1 MRALLRRLKMPLL
14 YVMGLFYIGAGILHF
29 VNPEFYLRIMPPM
42 LPAPLAL
49 VYLSGIAEIVVG
61 IGVLIP
67 RTRHY
72 AALATVALLVAI
84 YPANIYMA
92 VSGVMGSELV
102 RWGRLPLQGVLVL
115 WALWYTESGADEQTA
130 GSAVYGRTD

>member
-1 MRALLRRLKMPLL
+1 MRRLHLLKRPLL
-14 YVMGLFYIGAGILHF
+14 YVMGTLYIVAGVLHF
-29 VNPEFYLRIMPPM
+29 VMPAFYLQIMPPM

-49 VYLSGIAEIVVG
+49 VYLSGIAEILVG

-92 VSGVMGSELV
+92 VSGVVTDSELV
-102 RWGRLPLQGVLVL
+102 RWGRLPLQAVLVA
-115 WALWYTESGADEQTA
+115 WALWYTEYWDEDSET
-130 GSAVYGRTD
+130 GPDTE